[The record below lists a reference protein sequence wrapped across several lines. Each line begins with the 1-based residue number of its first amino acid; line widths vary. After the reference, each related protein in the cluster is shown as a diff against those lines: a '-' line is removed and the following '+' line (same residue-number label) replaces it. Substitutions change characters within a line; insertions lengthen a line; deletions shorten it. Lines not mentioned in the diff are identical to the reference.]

1 MYTIT
6 TTYDQLRK
14 RTYEWTSMH
23 SLFFLR
29 ISLGVIFLWF
39 GALKFF
45 PELSPAQDL
54 AIRTIDK
61 LTWSVVPSSVSLFV
75 LAGWECAIGVG
86 LLFGVYMRTALLLL
100 FFQMSG
106 TFTSIMFFPQEMFTV
121 TPYVPTLEGQYVI
134 KNLVLISAGVVLGG
148 ALRNTN
154 EASDKEES
162 TRVSDTL
169 AQSVGRRRPLLA
181 GYAQRKVAV
190 RAIQRRHEDSHDTHL
205 NS

>member
-1 MYTIT
+1 
-6 TTYDQLRK
+6 
-14 RTYEWTSMH
+14 MH
-23 SLFFLR
+23 IVDTLSHRILTRACQWAGTHGTLLLR

-61 LTWSVVPSSVSLFV
+61 LTWGVVPSSISLCV
-75 LAGWECAIGVG
+75 LAVWECTIGVG

-148 ALRNTN
+148 SLRNTN
-154 EASDKEES
+154 ETSGKEEPI
-162 TRVSDTL
+162 RVSDAS

-190 RAIQRRHEDSHDTHL
+190 RTVQRKHEGAREARLHA
-205 NS
+205 